1 MASIDQ
7 PGDSVKGKRR
17 YDATGRRQ
25 QASATREAILEAASQ
40 AFLRNGYAGT
50 KLPDVAAEVEV
61 SVDTIYKTFNGK
73 AGLLEAIVHRGLAG
87 EGPVHA
93 ETRSDE
99 LQATETDPRKIIRG
113 WGKFTTEVAP
123 RTAPIV
129 LLIRDAAAIDSRLAD
144 LLAEL
149 DAQRMGRMT
158 DNARHLA
165 EGGHL
170 RAGITV
176 KAAADILW
184 TYTAPYLYE
193 SLVLK
198 RRWPVEQYG
207 DLIAEALIAALL
219 PPERS

>member
-1 MASIDQ
+1 MASVDQ

-25 QASATREAILEAASQ
+25 QASATREAVLEAASQ
-40 AFLRNGYAGT
+40 AFLRDGYAAT
-50 KLPDVAAEVEV
+50 KLPAIAAKVGV
-61 SVDTIYKTFNGK
+61 SVDTVYKTFDGK

-93 ETRSDE
+93 EIRSDSI
-99 LQATETDPRKIIRG
+99 QTTEPDPRKIIRA
-113 WGKFTTEVAP
+113 WRKFTTEVAP

-129 LLIRDAAAIDSRLAD
+129 LLIRDAAAVDSRMAE

-149 DAQRMGRMT
+149 DAQRMKRMT
-158 DNARHLA
+158 DNARNLA
-165 EGGHL
+165 QAGHL
-170 RAGITV
+170 RADITV
-176 KAAADILW
+176 EAAADILW
-184 TYTAPYLYE
+184 AYTAPYLYE

-198 RRWPVEQYG
+198 RRWPVEQYA

-219 PPERS
+219 PPQRP